1 MTKFTDKERGK
12 FYAQIAN
19 NPSVLTIQ
27 HYDQKRQKMQAFLQS
42 STQSE
47 FTTTG
52 AVPAGATSSGGVPIA
67 EPVYSSFFAP
77 QQRDEP
83 NLPRVVH
90 HHHSSDN
97 FWFWMWLTSRNNT
110 QPQNIYINSD
120 QSTNNTSRSGS
131 SNNSNDSQP
140 SFKNYAMILL
150 LLGVAALPAIGASV
164 YLLGEVVNNFQRL
177 YYNEG
182 YLQAGLGFANLALS
196 MALGIQIVDYLLA
209 NTITAMCVS
218 AGFSNPVGWS
228 FLLLTTLT
236 LITAGILNLLQQ
248 NSLYAINACFYQKTA
263 LYPEEPHR
271 FSLDADQASYLPK
284 ETDPE
289 KVRIAITA
297 IQHDMPKPGI
307 LRYNPFFLGKSASE
321 KLQQIRSLRMHGQVN
336 YETTIGSEEIGDQ
349 QTLHFTTASLS
360 R

>member
-1 MTKFTDKERGK
+1 MTTFTDKARGR
-12 FYAQIAN
+12 FYAYIAN
-19 NPSVLTIQ
+19 NPLNLTLQ
-27 HYDQKRQKMQAFLQS
+27 QGDPMREKMQDYLRSIQS
-42 STQSE
+42 QAR
-47 FTTTG
+47 TTS
-52 AVPAGATSSGGVPIA
+52 AMPAGTTSSGDVPIA
-67 EPVYSSFFAP
+67 EPVYASFSAP

-83 NLPRVVH
+83 NLPQVVH

-97 FWFWMWLTSRNNT
+97 FWFWMWLTSRNSS

-120 QSTNNTSRSGS
+120 QSTNHTSRNGS
-131 SNNSNDSQP
+131 SNSNESPP
-140 SFKNYAMILL
+140 SFKDWAMILL
-150 LLGVAALPAIGASV
+150 LVGVAVLPAIGASA

-284 ETDPE
+284 DIDPE

-321 KLQQIRSLRMHGQVN
+321 KLQKIRSLRMHGQVN
-336 YETTIGSEEIGDQ
+336 YETTIGSKEQHNQE
-349 QTLHFTTASLS
+349 TLHFTTASLS